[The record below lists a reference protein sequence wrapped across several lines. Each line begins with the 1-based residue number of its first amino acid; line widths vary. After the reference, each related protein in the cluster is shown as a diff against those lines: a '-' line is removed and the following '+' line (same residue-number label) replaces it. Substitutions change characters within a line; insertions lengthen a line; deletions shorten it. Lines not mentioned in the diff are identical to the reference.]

1 MFGADCDPI
10 ARQTV
15 GTGCG
20 RRHQTCTSASK
31 DVKKCRFWRV
41 MYMFWLGCAGMTL
54 LGRRVFALRALPVA
68 DKCLAQ
74 FVLLT
79 LVLGVRAAGHT
90 ECFANAVHGAMKG
103 KLTCEL
109 CRGERNDSI
118 SHLGEYGLS
127 FRICAL
133 ALGLVV
139 KTALIFDAEFSALIS
154 NKSVDFERSGFYAM
168 PETLRDFERFVEFDT
183 SDTNAA
189 FACWEREGDG
199 RCGLHGRAE
208 WS

>member
-1 MFGADCDPI
+1 
-10 ARQTV
+10 
-15 GTGCG
+15 
-20 RRHQTCTSASK
+20 
-31 DVKKCRFWRV
+31 
-41 MYMFWLGCAGMTL
+41 MFWLGRAGMTL

-74 FVLLT
+74 FVLLS

-139 KTALIFDAEFSALIS
+139 KTALIFDAEFPALIGDEGI
-154 NKSVDFERSGFYAM
+154 DFERSSFGAM
-168 PETLRDFERFVEFDT
+168 PKALGDFEWLVEFDT
-183 SDTNAA
+183 SDANAA
-189 FACWEREGDG
+189 FVRRE
-199 RCGLHGRAE
+199 
-208 WS
+208 

>member
-1 MFGADCDPI
+1 
-10 ARQTV
+10 
-15 GTGCG
+15 
-20 RRHQTCTSASK
+20 
-31 DVKKCRFWRV
+31 
-41 MYMFWLGCAGMTL
+41 MFWLGRAGMTL

-74 FVLLT
+74 FVLLS
-79 LVLGVRAAGHT
+79 LVLGVRAAVHT

-154 NKSVDFERSGFYAM
+154 NKSVDFERSSFGAM
-168 PETLRDFERFVEFDT
+168 PKTLRDFERFVRSVPEYTVTAVDIHLPGVLPLPGAVQPEAVRTDYGRDEAAVQGSGCFDPVYLFRHCRDHPRRT
-183 SDTNAA
+183 
-189 FACWEREGDG
+189 E
-199 RCGLHGRAE
+199 LHRPRAV
-208 WS
+208 

>member
-1 MFGADCDPI
+1 
-10 ARQTV
+10 
-15 GTGCG
+15 
-20 RRHQTCTSASK
+20 
-31 DVKKCRFWRV
+31 
-41 MYMFWLGCAGMTL
+41 MFWLGRAGMTL

-74 FVLLT
+74 FVLLS

-90 ECFANAVHGAMKG
+90 ECFANAVHGAVKG
-103 KLTCEL
+103 KLIREL

-118 SHLGEYGLS
+118 SHLGEHGLS

-133 ALGLVV
+133 ALGLIV
-139 KTALIFDAEFSALIS
+139 KAALIFDAEFSALIG
-154 NKSVDFERSGFYAM
+154 NKSVDFERSGFCAM
-168 PETLRDFERFVEFDT
+168 PKTLRDFEWSVELDT

-199 RCGLHGRAE
+199 RCGLHGRG
-208 WS
+208 